1 MLRIFNTG
9 KLLVKNIFV
18 VKKKFSIRTTRVD
31 NVDGTY
37 TISETNSLTGDSVAR
52 TYDSQG
58 DLVSTVETVHT
69 GNKIIVETTEQNGT
83 VNTVEYNTT
92 AP

>member
-31 NVDGTY
+31 NPPLY
-37 TISETNSLTGDSVAR
+37 TITETNSLTGDSVAK
-52 TYDSQG
+52 TYDTSDILQY
-58 DLVSTVETVHT
+58 TVETVHNADGT
-69 GNKIIVETTEQNGT
+69 ITETTTYPNGT
-83 VNTVEYNTT
+83 VETETYT

>member
-31 NVDGTY
+31 NPPLY
-37 TISETNSLTGDSVAR
+37 TITETNSLTGDSVAR
-52 TYDSQG
+52 TYDTSDILQY
-58 DLVSTVETVHT
+58 TVETVHNGDGT
-69 GNKIIVETTEQNGT
+69 ITETTTYPNTTVETNIYTQ
-83 VNTVEYNTT
+83 
-92 AP
+92 P

>member
-18 VKKKFSIRTTRVD
+18 VKKKFSIRTTQVD
-31 NVDGTY
+31 NDDGTY
-37 TISETNSLTGDSVAR
+37 TITETNSLTGDSVAR
-52 TYDSQG
+52 TYNAEDN
-58 DLVSTVETVHT
+58 LVKTVETVHNGDGT
-69 GNKIIVETTEQNGT
+69 ITETTTYPNGT
-83 VNTVEYNTT
+83 IETNTYT

>member
-18 VKKKFSIRTTRVD
+18 VKKRFSIRTTRVE
-31 NVDGTY
+31 NGDGTY
-37 TISETNSLTGDSVAR
+37 TITETNSLTGDSVAR
-52 TYDSQG
+52 MYDPQG
-58 DLVSTVETVHT
+58 DLVSTIETVHN
-69 GNKIIVETTEQNGT
+69 GNGTIIEKTTEQNGA
-83 VNTVEYNTT
+83 VETETYT

>member
-31 NVDGTY
+31 NGDGTY
-37 TISETNSLTGDSVAR
+37 TITETNSLTGDSVAR
-52 TYDSQG
+52 TYNAEDN
-58 DLVSTVETVHT
+58 LVNTVETVHN
-69 GNKIIVETTEQNGT
+69 GDEIIVKTTYPNT
-83 VNTVEYNTT
+83 TVETETYT

>member
-31 NVDGTY
+31 NPPLY
-37 TISETNSLTGDSVAR
+37 TITETNSLTGDSVAR

-58 DLVSTVETVHT
+58 DLVSTVETVHNGD
-69 GNKIIVETTEQNGT
+69 GNIIETTTYPNTT
-83 VNTVEYNTT
+83 VETVEYTT

>member
-31 NVDGTY
+31 NPPLY
-37 TISETNSLTGDSVAR
+37 TITETNSLTGDSVAR
-52 TYDSQG
+52 TYDTSDILQY
-58 DLVSTVETVHT
+58 TVETVHN
-69 GNKIIVETTEQNGT
+69 GDKIIVKTTDPNGY
-83 VNTVEYNTT
+83 VNTVEYTT

>member
-31 NVDGTY
+31 TPPLY
-37 TISETNSLTGDSVAR
+37 TITETNSLTGDSVAR
-52 TYDSQG
+52 TYTSENN
-58 DLVSTVETVHT
+58 LFKTVETVHNGDGT
-69 GNKIIVETTEQNGT
+69 ITETTTEQNGA
-83 VNTVEYNTT
+83 VETETYT

>member
-31 NVDGTY
+31 NGNGTY
-37 TISETNSLTGDSVAR
+37 TITETNSLTGDSVAT
-52 TYDSQG
+52 TYDAEDNPVKS
-58 DLVSTVETVHT
+58 VETVHN
-69 GNKIIVETTEQNGT
+69 GDEIIVKTTYPNT
-83 VNTVEYNTT
+83 TVETETYT

>member
-31 NVDGTY
+31 NGDGTH
-37 TISETNSLTGDSVAR
+37 TITETNSLTGDSVAR
-52 TYDSQG
+52 TYDPQG
-58 DLVSTVETVHT
+58 DLVSTIETVHNGDGT
-69 GNKIIVETTEQNGT
+69 ITETTTYPNGAVETET
-83 VNTVEYNTT
+83 YT

>member
-18 VKKKFSIRTTRVD
+18 VKKKFSIRTTQVY
-31 NVDGTY
+31 NGDGTY
-37 TISETNSLTGDSVAR
+37 TITETNSLTGDSVAR
-52 TYDSQG
+52 TYNAGD
-58 DLVSTVETVHT
+58 DLVKTVETVHN
-69 GNKIIVETTEQNGT
+69 GDEIIVKTTEQNGT
-83 VNTVEYNTT
+83 VNTVDYTT

>member
-31 NVDGTY
+31 NPPLY
-37 TISETNSLTGDSVAR
+37 TITETNSLTGDSVAR
-52 TYDSQG
+52 TYTSENK
-58 DLVSTVETVHT
+58 LVETVETVHNGDGT
-69 GNKIIVETTEQNGT
+69 ITETTTDPNGY
-83 VNTVEYNTT
+83 VNTVEYTT

>member
-31 NVDGTY
+31 NVNGTY
-37 TISETNSLTGDSVAR
+37 TITETNSLTGDSVAR
-52 TYDSQG
+52 MYDPQG
-58 DLVSTVETVHT
+58 DLVSTIETVHN
-69 GNKIIVETTEQNGT
+69 GNKIIVKTTDPNGY
-83 VNTVEYNTT
+83 VNTVEYTT